1 MTPELD
7 IPKLRADLKAA
18 TPGPWAT
25 IPPGG
30 PQGDFFGIFNSEK
43 GWIVADRIF
52 GNRPKGEDAAH
63 IVSAHNSFEA
73 LLNRAEQADRYEA
86 ENTALR
92 QWVSDLLAGT
102 FVNCVYCGHRYG
114 PDDETPVS
122 RSDLLT
128 RHVAACPDHPL
139 AKQIANAKAFD
150 LAVNGVLQK
159 MFDEERAGTIFENR
173 WLAAATRIVL
183 LPERAAALA
192 QAGEQEQAT

>member
-18 TPGPWAT
+18 APGPWAT

-73 LLNRAEQADRYEA
+73 LLDRAELADRYEA
-86 ENTALR
+86 VIERVRGVHEVQGRKGNWDYDSYMVGMFNGLELALCTLEGR
-92 QWVSDLLAGT
+92 E
-102 FVNCVYCGHRYG
+102 
-114 PDDETPVS
+114 P
-122 RSDLLT
+122 
-128 RHVAACPDHPL
+128 
-139 AKQIANAKAFD
+139 AFRT
-150 LAVNGVLQK
+150 LRTEV
-159 MFDEERAGTIFENR
+159 R
-173 WLAAATRIVL
+173 
-183 LPERAAALA
+183 AALA
-192 QAGEQEQAT
+192 HAGEEQP